1 MTAAE
6 QQALAQARTR
16 IERNLSEIAGLA
28 RDARVPPG
36 EFFGRF
42 LALTLEA
49 VDAMGGAVWSVEENQ
64 TGRVAELAFAS
75 AGYDDPR
82 QKAWMEKVLGH
93 VVATGKPCIVAAQEQ
108 SQAPE
113 GDAVGNSVPHPF
125 FYSPVVLDGRV
136 RTILQVWL
144 KQAGDPRSYADIAA
158 FLDGLAHHACLYLR
172 GVHQSALLH
181 RDTKSQRML
190 RLQEELLGELDP
202 DVLSSTV
209 ANYLIDLLGCSLAAV
224 FRRKG
229 RRWLL
234 VSASN
239 QEVVDAKA
247 GQSRSLAVL
256 AAALP
261 EAMEA
266 AFWPG
271 AGAPETA
278 LPSVGEALIPT
289 GYAAVAWC
297 HLKSSK
303 KAPANLLL
311 LACWH
316 EENANLAQ
324 ATKPALTWCANQL
337 AKASE
342 AATHFQHI
350 PLRPVVSAA
359 GRIIRAWNEDRRR
372 KVLTWVVA
380 PAVFLVAALLF
391 PVPYKI
397 KADCKV
403 VPTRTATVV
412 AETDGKVVEVLAA
425 EGAEVRQGEVL
436 ARLED
441 TDYITQLAVSAQ
453 QISRWRVETA
463 RAQALGNEPE
473 RKIAELAARREE
485 ENVRRLEY
493 LRSRTQLR
501 SPIDGRVLTRSVHQR
516 EGEAMETGKIFCEV
530 GSLDSYELQLDVRQ
544 KDLGS
549 VLRALGE
556 GRNLQV
562 DFILHA
568 HSRDALRG
576 ELSGALQISQLPEMR
591 EAETVFTARIPFPA
605 GALEGGLKAGYT
617 GKASITLG
625 RRPWGWQLSAPFRH
639 YWRMNWSL

>member
-1 MTAAE
+1 M
-6 QQALAQARTR
+6 
-16 IERNLSEIAGLA
+16 
-28 RDARVPPG
+28 
-36 EFFGRF
+36 
-42 LALTLEA
+42 
-49 VDAMGGAVWSVEENQ
+49 
-64 TGRVAELAFAS
+64 
-75 AGYDDPR
+75 
-82 QKAWMEKVLGH
+82 
-93 VVATGKPCIVAAQEQ
+93 
-108 SQAPE
+108 
-113 GDAVGNSVPHPF
+113 
-125 FYSPVVLDGRV
+125 
-136 RTILQVWL
+136 
-144 KQAGDPRSYADIAA
+144 
-158 FLDGLAHHACLYLR
+158 
-172 GVHQSALLH
+172 
-181 RDTKSQRML
+181 
-190 RLQEELLGELDP
+190 
-202 DVLSSTV
+202 
-209 ANYLIDLLGCSLAAV
+209 
-224 FRRKG
+224 
-229 RRWLL
+229 
-234 VSASN
+234 
-239 QEVVDAKA
+239 
-247 GQSRSLAVL
+247 
-256 AAALP
+256 
-261 EAMEA
+261 
-266 AFWPG
+266 
-271 AGAPETA
+271 
-278 LPSVGEALIPT
+278 GEALIPT

-316 EENANLAQ
+316 EEKANLAQ
-324 ATKPALTWCANQL
+324 STKPSLTWCANQL

-397 KADCKV
+397 KVDCKV

-412 AETDGKVVEVLAA
+412 AETDGKIVEVLAA
-425 EGAEVRQGEVL
+425 EGAKVKAGEVL

-441 TDYITQLAVSAQ
+441 TDYVTQLAVSAQ
-453 QISRWRVETA
+453 QISRLRVETA

-493 LRSRTQLR
+493 LRSRTQLL

-605 GALEGGLKAGYT
+605 AALEGGLKAGYT